1 MQAEPKFKRGETV
14 YCHGKWLMITEIT
27 EEFGVNFYYF
37 DPPLIARCTIGPEG
51 KEWAEEANEMAATEE
66 LISER
71 GVIRHVQ

>member
-1 MQAEPKFKRGETV
+1 MQTEPKFKRGETV
-14 YCHGKWLMITEIT
+14 YCRGKWRIITEIT

-37 DPPLIARCTIGPEG
+37 DPPLIERATIEPEG
-51 KEWAEEANEMAATEE
+51 KKWAAEAGEMAATED